1 MTPTGVS
8 EDEPIVRKVQLA
20 GGSTFT
26 VSLPKGWARSQ
37 SLEPGSKL
45 RLYALE
51 DRVVVAPESHR
62 PTDRTV
68 TVDADGVTADG
79 LQRRVRAAYTA
90 GSDEIR
96 VTATDGLSPE
106 QRQAATQALTGLVG
120 VEVERGVDGPL
131 VARSMLDA
139 DAVSLKQTLRQ
150 LRRQALAMYREAI
163 EAVVEDDAGL
173 AASVE
178 RRVVEVEGFVALVG
192 RQFHAALVDVGE
204 VERLE
209 TGRATAFRYYR
220 TARALGEVARDAAAI
235 ARVTREQSSPPA
247 DPLAEAITDLG
258 AGVRSVLADALHDD
272 PATVVQGQADVAES
286 LAALDEAL
294 EPASDSD
301 AFRYGRLR
309 ERVAETADGIEVVAT
324 ARGQATL
331 DANRG

>member
-1 MTPTGVS
+1 MAHTDVS
-8 EDEPIVRKVQLA
+8 AADPIVRKVQLA

-26 VSLPKGWARSQ
+26 VSLPKEWARSQ
-37 SLEPGSKL
+37 SLEAGSEL

-51 DRVVVAPESHR
+51 DRIVVAPAVDVPATES
-62 PTDRTV
+62 V
-68 TVDADGVTADG
+68 TIQADDLGVDA
-79 LQRRVRAAYTA
+79 LRRRVRAAYTT
-90 GSDEIR
+90 GGDEIR

-106 QRQAATQALTGLVG
+106 QRQAATEALTGLVG
-120 VEVERGVDGPL
+120 VEVERGGEAPL

-139 DAVSLKQTLRQ
+139 DAVSLEQTLRQ

-163 EAVVEDDAGL
+163 EAVLEADAAL

-178 RRVVEVEGFVALVG
+178 RRIVEVERFVALVG

-209 TGRATAFRYYR
+209 TGRATAFRYDR
-220 TARALGEVARDAAAI
+220 TARALGEVGRDAAVV
-235 ARVTREQSSPPA
+235 ARVAREQSSPPA
-247 DPLAEAITDLG
+247 DPVAEAITDLG

-294 EPASDSD
+294 ETATDSD

-309 ERVAETADGIEVVAT
+309 ERVAETADAIDSVAT
-324 ARGQATL
+324 ARCQAAL
-331 DANRG
+331 DGTGT